1 MKKYLKLVSVLL
13 LSLLICLSFC
23 SCFDVEGMREAHA
36 KWGNAEKTIIKF
48 QGEEYKLLPKCDALY
63 VAPSEDSNN
72 GYVTD
77 SDVPVL
83 LSESYGWSIVI
94 GRDAEMLV
102 AGIWE
107 DDYNCN
113 RVFCRSDLYEAK
125 VNAIENFELNAYC
138 IYDPIVGR
146 SVSQYR
152 LLKDKTI
159 AAINLALSGE
169 GVEMDSFNRSG
180 EGIYTCDKTMQFIGN
195 ADKGASMWVT
205 YIGGKACVVVENFN
219 TSTKVYK
226 FIRYDISEE
235 NVEQVMTDIK
245 PLVDR
250 YDYEMDYYN

>member
-1 MKKYLKLVSVLL
+1 MKKYLRLVSVLL

-63 VAPSEDSNN
+63 VAPSEDLNN

-83 LSESYGWSIVI
+83 LSESYGRSIVI

-138 IYDPIVGR
+138 IYDSVVGG

-152 LLKDKTI
+152 LLTGDSISAIKT
-159 AAINLALSGE
+159 ALSGE
-169 GVEMDSFNRSG
+169 GVVMDSFNRSG
-180 EGIYTCDKTMQFIGN
+180 EGIYMCDKTMQFIGG

-205 YIGGKACVVVENFN
+205 YIGGKACVVVENFDASSKIYN
-219 TSTKVYK
+219 FV
-226 FIRYDISEE
+226 RYEIPQELSET
-235 NVEQVMTDIK
+235 VITDVK
-245 PLVDR
+245 P
-250 YDYEMDYYN
+250 YSDYYY